1 MRTVRGA
8 TAQRTGVSGWQ
19 SFWPKPRIRR
29 PIDVARLALSAAA
42 LTGLVLLA
50 VLDADLLSR
59 SNRLV
64 PAVAQGLP
72 RTLLSVADVV
82 TSLAVLAVLVVIAVD
97 ALRWRRFA
105 LTSATAACVLSVLGG
120 LAVASLVAVGTGRA
134 VATTLT
140 GSADSAGL
148 PVSAAVALVVGAD
161 LQRRRW
167 SVPARLVLAAAVA
180 CALALGSL
188 TVPSAVYAVLIGTT
202 AGMAVRVAIGVVPAR
217 PPDDVVRSVLD
228 RAGLKLTALRERDHS
243 TGRITYRGLG
253 PDGADLRVI
262 VIDPDRRGVPFGRRA
277 WALLRLRTAAVGH
290 PALSLRGQLER
301 QALVGALAESAG
313 VETPRVVALLAAGPA
328 LVMVERPLVGTPFAA
343 AAARAG
349 AAEMVWHAMR
359 RLHDAGLAHGDLTAD
374 QVVLL
379 PDGRAGLTQ
388 LVTAQPAAT
397 ELQREL
403 DVVALLVAMGTHLG
417 AEGAVA
423 ALRSAYGTTPATEAR
438 LAALLQ
444 PLALPRRVRRAIGGS
459 PLLADLRAAVSSPE
473 AEDALAEPPR
483 LERLRLRTVF
493 SVVGGTVA
501 AYVLATQLSDVSLA
515 SVLSTARPGW
525 LVVALLGAALTYV
538 GASLTRMAFSPI
550 RLRLGRTALV
560 QLASSFLTLV
570 TPPAVGHVGLNI
582 RYLQRAGVPV
592 AAAAATVAV
601 SEMVT
606 IALTV
611 LLLLVCSW
619 FSGVSGSRLTLL
631 PSGNVLAVLAV
642 AAAVLAL
649 AVAAPPTRRL
659 LRRRLEPLIR
669 STLPQLVAM
678 GSDPRR
684 LGTALVGV
692 LVLNGGN
699 MLALDASLRAF
710 STSLAVPTVVVVYLV
725 ASTVGSAAPTPGGL
739 GAVEAA
745 LVGGLTA
752 TSVPLASAL
761 PAVLAFRT
769 ATFWL
774 PAPIGWGAFVALQRR
789 SWI

>member
-1 MRTVRGA
+1 MRTVRSA
-8 TAQRTGVSGWQ
+8 TAPRTGGSGWH

-50 VLDADLLSR
+50 VLDADLLSA
-59 SNRLV
+59 SSRLV
-64 PAVAQGLP
+64 PAAARGLP

-82 TSLAVLAVLVVIAVD
+82 TSLAVLAVLIVITVD
-97 ALRWRRFA
+97 ALRWRRLA
-105 LTSATAACVLSVLGG
+105 LTSATAACVLGVLGG
-120 LAVASLVAVGTGRA
+120 LAVASLVAVGAGQA

-140 GSADSAGL
+140 GPADSAGL

-167 SVPARLVLAAAVA
+167 SVPARLVLAVAVG

-188 TVPSAVYAVLIGTT
+188 TVPSGAYAVLIGTT
-202 AGMAVRVAIGVVPAR
+202 AGLAVRVAIGVVPAR
-217 PPDDVVRSVLD
+217 LPDDVVRSVLD
-228 RAGLKLTALRERDHS
+228 RAGWKLTGLRERDHS

-253 PDGADLRVI
+253 PDGADLSVI

-313 VETPRVVALLAAGPA
+313 VDTPRVVALLAAGPA
-328 LVMVERPLVGTPFAA
+328 LVMVERPLVGTPFPAA
-343 AAARAG
+343 AETVG
-349 AAEMVWHAMR
+349 AAEMVWDAVR
-359 RLHDAGLAHGDLTAD
+359 RLHDAGVAHGDLTAD
-374 QVVLL
+374 QVALL

-403 DVVALLVAMGTHLG
+403 DVVAVLVAMAPHLG
-417 AEGAVA
+417 ADDAVA

-459 PLLADLRAAVSSPE
+459 SVLADLRAAMSSPE
-473 AEDALAEPPR
+473 ADDALAEPPR

-493 SVVGGTVA
+493 SVAGGTVA
-501 AYVLATQLSDVSLA
+501 AYVLATQLSDVSLGSA
-515 SVLSTARPGW
+515 LSTARPSW
-525 LVVALLGAALTYV
+525 LVVAVFGAALTYV
-538 GASLTRMAFSPI
+538 GAALTRMAFSPTA
-550 RLRLGRTALV
+550 LGLGRTALV

-582 RYLQRAGVPV
+582 RYLQRAGVPI
-592 AAAAATVAV
+592 AAAAATVTV
-601 SEMVT
+601 SEVVT
-606 IALTV
+606 VALTV
-611 LLLLVCSW
+611 LLLLACSW
-619 FSGVSGSRLTLL
+619 FSGISGSRLTLL

-649 AVAAPPTRRL
+649 AAAVPSTRRL
-659 LRRRLEPLIR
+659 LRRRLEPLVR

-699 MLALDASLRAF
+699 ILALDASLRAF
-710 STSLAVPTVVVVYLV
+710 STSLPVPTVVVVYLV

-745 LVGGLTA
+745 LVAGLTA
-752 TSVPLASAL
+752 TGVPLASAL

-774 PAPIGWGAFVALQRR
+774 PAPLGWGAFVVLQRR

>member
-1 MRTVRGA
+1 M
-8 TAQRTGVSGWQ
+8 SGWQ
-19 SFWPKPRIRR
+19 AFWPTPRIRR
-29 PIDVARLALSAAA
+29 PIDVARLAISALA

-50 VLDADLLSR
+50 VLESDLLAES
-59 SNRLV
+59 SRLV
-64 PAVAQGLP
+64 PAAARGLP

-82 TSLAVLAVLVVIAVD
+82 TSLAVLAVLIAIVVD

-105 LTSATAACVLSVLGG
+105 LTSATAACVLAVLGG
-120 LAVASLVAVGTGRA
+120 LAVASLVAAGAGRA
-134 VATTLT
+134 VSTTLT
-140 GSADSAGL
+140 GPPEAAGL

-161 LQRRRW
+161 LHRRRW
-167 SVPARLVLAAAVA
+167 LHPAHMVLTAAIG

-188 TVPSAVYAVLIGTT
+188 TVPSAAYAVLIGTT
-202 AGMAVRVAIGVVPAR
+202 AGMAVRVVLGVVPAR

-228 RAGLKLTALRERDHS
+228 RAGWTLSGLRERDQS
-243 TGRITYRGLG
+243 TGRITYVGVA
-253 PDGADLRVI
+253 PDGAAVNVV
-262 VIDPDRRGVPFGRRA
+262 VIDSDRRGVPFGRRA

-301 QALVGALAESAG
+301 QALMGALAGSAG
-313 VETPRVVALLAAGPA
+313 VATPRVVALLAAGPA
-328 LVMVERPLVGTPFAA
+328 LVMVEKPLVGTPYSAA
-343 AAARAG
+343 AEDAG
-349 AAEMVWHAMR
+349 AAEAAWNALR
-359 RLHDAGLAHGDLTAD
+359 RLHDAGLAHGTLTAD

-379 PDGRAGLTQ
+379 PDGRAGFSQ

-403 DVVALLVAMGTHLG
+403 DVVALLVATATHLG
-417 AEGAVA
+417 ADEAVA
-423 ALRSAYGTTPATEAR
+423 ALRSAYGTTTATEAR

-444 PLALPRRVRRAIGGS
+444 PLALPGRVRRSLRGS
-459 PLLADLRAAVSSPE
+459 PLLNDLRAALSSPE
-473 AEDALAEPPR
+473 ADDALVEPPR
-483 LERLRLRTVF
+483 LERLRLRTVV
-493 SVVGGTVA
+493 SVVGGTAA

-515 SVLSTARPGW
+515 STLSTARPGW
-525 LVVALLGAALTYV
+525 LAVALLGAAITYV
-538 GASLTRMAFSPI
+538 GAALTRMAFSPI
-550 RLRLGRTALV
+550 PLRLGRTALV

-582 RYLQRAGVPV
+582 RFLQRAGVPI
-592 AAAAATVAV
+592 ATAAATVTV
-601 SEMVT
+601 SEVVT
-606 IALTV
+606 IAMTV
-611 LLLLVCSW
+611 VLLLVCSW
-619 FSGVSGSRLTLL
+619 LSGISGSGLTLL

-649 AVAAPPTRRL
+649 AAAAPPSRRL
-659 LRRRLEPLIR
+659 LRRRLEPLVR
-669 STLPQLVAM
+669 STVPQLVAM

-692 LVLNGGN
+692 LVLNGGY

-710 STSLAVPTVVVVYLV
+710 STSLPVPTVVVVYLV

-745 LVGGLTA
+745 LIGGLTA
-752 TSVPLASAL
+752 TGVPFASAL
-761 PAVLAFRT
+761 PAVLAFRA

-789 SWI
+789 GWI

>member
-1 MRTVRGA
+1 M
-8 TAQRTGVSGWQ
+8 
-19 SFWPKPRIRR
+19 
-29 PIDVARLALSAAA
+29 ARLALSSAA

-50 VLDADLLSR
+50 VLDSDLLVGSSR
-59 SNRLV
+59 FV
-64 PAVAQGLP
+64 PAAVRGLP
-72 RTLLSVADVV
+72 RILLSVADVV
-82 TSLAVLAVLVVIAVD
+82 TSLALLAVLIVIAVD

-105 LTSATAACVLSVLGG
+105 LTSATLACVLGVLGG
-120 LAVASLVAVGTGRA
+120 LAVASLVSVSTGRA
-134 VATTLT
+134 VSAMLI
-140 GSADSAGL
+140 GSPDSTGL

-167 SVPARLVLAAAVA
+167 LGPARLVLAAAVC

-217 PPDDVVRSVLD
+217 PPDEVVRSVLD
-228 RAGLKLTALRERDHS
+228 RAGWKLTALRERDQS
-243 TGRITYRGLG
+243 TGRITYLALG
-253 PDGADLRVI
+253 SDGASLSVI
-262 VIDPDRRGVPFGRRA
+262 VIDPDRQGVPFGRRA

-313 VETPRVVALLAAGPA
+313 VATPRVLALLAAGPA
-328 LVMVERPLVGTPFAA
+328 LVMVERPLIGTPFPAA
-343 AAARAG
+343 AETAG
-349 AAEMVWHAMR
+349 ATEMAWGAVR
-359 RLHDAGLAHGDLTAD
+359 RLHDAGLAHGALTAD
-374 QVVLL
+374 RVVLL
-379 PDGRAGLTQ
+379 PDGRAGFIE

-403 DVVALLVAMGTHLG
+403 DVVALLVTTAIHLG
-417 AEGAVA
+417 AEGAAA

-444 PLALPRRVRRAIGGS
+444 PLALPRRVRRTIDGT
-459 PLLADLRAAVSSPE
+459 PLLADLRMAVTDPE
-473 AEDALAEPPR
+473 AGGALAEPPR
-483 LERLRLRTVF
+483 LERLRLRTVI

-501 AYVLATQLSDVSLA
+501 AYVLATQLSDVSIA
-515 SVLSTARPGW
+515 STLSSARPSW
-525 LVVALLGAALTYV
+525 LAVALLGAALTYL
-538 GASLTRMAFSPI
+538 GSALTRMAFSPTA
-550 RLRLGRTALV
+550 LRLGRTALV

-582 RYLQRAGVPV
+582 RYLQRAGV
-592 AAAAATVAV
+592 ATATAAATVAV
-601 SEMVT
+601 SEVVT
-606 IALTV
+606 VAVTV
-611 LLLLVCSW
+611 LLLLACSW
-619 FSGVSGSRLTLL
+619 FSGISGSRLTLL

-642 AAAVLAL
+642 AAAILAL
-649 AVAAPPTRRL
+649 AAAAPRTRRL
-659 LRRRLEPLIR
+659 LRRRLEPLVR

-752 TSVPLASAL
+752 TGVPIASAL

-789 SWI
+789 GWI